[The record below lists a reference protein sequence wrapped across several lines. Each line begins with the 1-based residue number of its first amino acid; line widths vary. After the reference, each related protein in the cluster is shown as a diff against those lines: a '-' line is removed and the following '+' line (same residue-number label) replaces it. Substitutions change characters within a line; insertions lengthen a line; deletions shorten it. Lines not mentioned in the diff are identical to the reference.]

1 MEPKMRDFAA
11 TPATHT
17 STASNIM
24 NASPSK
30 DTADA
35 SITTANNTSQ
45 ATKPLMASAQNNNNE
60 STEEPLLMQLPRS
73 LLPHW
78 GALMMCSALCLAAV
92 AAGTPLTMSSSTAG
106 DSGHYDDM
114 QIVMAIATLSLMMTF
129 VASACYL
136 LIPAAFV
143 GTLYEVTVVRTY
155 RIGRSVQYCSP
166 ACFVNRSQKN
176 CMTDAFSFPILQIGL
191 NIVFWSGCLPI
202 VMNPQNDLAV
212 QGPAIVNGN
221 LFVLSWLCFILS
233 WVVLKH
239 VLEQLYVMDQA
250 RGGNLAYLYPSR
262 DGDGTYPPL
271 IPMTRTRLAHLG
283 LIFSSMIVLIAS
295 SRNYKQQV
303 CNESSR
309 QLCKRLEVMIT
320 MAVFSFIGL
329 LVAWTTYF
337 LWQRNNSVDVHR
349 PASPTLRLFLT
360 GMLTFG
366 WFIAT
371 SLGTFG
377 QHAPAHSVGNLF
389 LSVWICFLLSIFLCK
404 TTLLEYLR
412 IQASRPANGT
422 TTKSTRRSR
431 RKNKKTL
438 TPESKKKSKIPG
450 LVEDDDVEEE
460 EECSEAGAPVST
472 GTADDFEPTVTPLA
486 TPKGSVKQ
494 QTAPYRTSSDP
505 THNTIAM
512 SLEESFEIEDQRR
525 TLRQVP
531 TEQTVE
537 AGESFADE
545 EEEDYI
551 VDDASAQTARRGSS
565 RRTKPTTQAPSIPST
580 RTTSIPYAGGEEIA
594 SHLHNNTTK
603 DRADGD
609 VLLDPEDFSASR
621 R

>member
-1 MEPKMRDFAA
+1 
-11 TPATHT
+11 
-17 STASNIM
+17 
-24 NASPSK
+24 
-30 DTADA
+30 
-35 SITTANNTSQ
+35 
-45 ATKPLMASAQNNNNE
+45 
-60 STEEPLLMQLPRS
+60 
-73 LLPHW
+73 
-78 GALMMCSALCLAAV
+78 
-92 AAGTPLTMSSSTAG
+92 
-106 DSGHYDDM
+106 
-114 QIVMAIATLSLMMTF
+114 
-129 VASACYL
+129 
-136 LIPAAFV
+136 
-143 GTLYEVTVVRTY
+143 
-155 RIGRSVQYCSP
+155 
-166 ACFVNRSQKN
+166 
-176 CMTDAFSFPILQIGL
+176 
-191 NIVFWSGCLPI
+191 
-202 VMNPQNDLAV
+202 MNPQNDLAV

-221 LFVLSWLCFILS
+221 LFVLSWLCFLLS

-262 DGDGTYPPL
+262 NGTYPPL
-271 IPMTRTRLAHLG
+271 IPMTRTRLSHLC

-309 QLCKRLEVMIT
+309 QLCKRLEVMIA

-329 LVAWTTYF
+329 LVAWTVYF
-337 LWQRNNSVDVHR
+337 LWQRHNSVDVHR

-389 LSVWICFLLSIFLCK
+389 LSVWICFLLSLFLCK
-404 TTLLEYLR
+404 STLLEYLR
-412 IQASRPANGT
+412 IQANSRPANNA
-422 TTKSTRRSR
+422 TKSTRRSR
-431 RKNKKTL
+431 RKNRKTL
-438 TPESKKKSKIPG
+438 SPASNKKNKIPG
-450 LVEDDDVEEE
+450 LVDDDVEEE

-486 TPKGSVKQ
+486 TPKGPVNQHS
-494 QTAPYRTSSDP
+494 APYRTSSDP
-505 THNTIAM
+505 THSTIAM
-512 SLEESFEIEDQRR
+512 SLEESFENEDQRR

-537 AGESFADE
+537 AGESFED

-565 RRTKPTTQAPSIPST
+565 RRTATTTKPAAQAPSTIPNT
-580 RTTSIPYAGGEEIA
+580 RTTSIPYAGGEELA
-594 SHLHNNTTK
+594 SHLQNSINTNSK

-609 VLLDPEDFSASR
+609 VLLDPEDFSSSR